1 MGKNIG
7 VIPICTYCE
16 TGRKDYELDRK
27 SLFCSHIIC
36 LKNGKCDKY
45 ESVMQKACSNS
56 RNREMI

>member
-1 MGKNIG
+1 MVKNILKT
-7 VIPICTYCE
+7 PICSHCE

-45 ESVMQKACSNS
+45 EPVIREACSNS
-56 RNREMI
+56 RNSEMI